1 MRIGVL
7 GTGMVGQA
15 LGTRLVETGHEV
27 MMGSRSAG
35 NEKAVAWVQAAGGAA
50 GEGSFADAAAFGEVL
65 VNATGG
71 LVSIEALT
79 SAGEDNLAG
88 KVLLDVSNPL
98 DFSDGFPPT
107 VVHEDGRSLG
117 EQIQAAFPD
126 VRVVKALN
134 TMNADVMVHPRALAG
149 LHSVFLA
156 GDDADAKALARGLL
170 RGFGWEDDE
179 VIDVG
184 GIAASR
190 GLELYLPLWLSLL
203 GSFGT
208 PSFNVAVVRTD

>member
-7 GTGMVGQA
+7 GTGMVGHA

-35 NEKAVAWVQAAGGAA
+35 NEKAVAWVQAVGDAGS
-50 GEGSFADAAAFGEVL
+50 EGSFADAAAFGEVL

-71 LVSIEALT
+71 LVSIQALS
-79 SAGEDNLAG
+79 SAGADNLAG

-107 VVHEDGRSLG
+107 VVQPDGRSLA
-117 EQIQAAFPD
+117 EDIQAAFPRA
-126 VRVVKALN
+126 RVVKALN
-134 TMNADVMVHPRALAG
+134 TMNADVMVHPRMLSAP
-149 LHSVFLA
+149 HSVFLA
-156 GDDADAKALARGLL
+156 GDDAEAKAVVRDLLLA
-170 RGFGWEDDE
+170 FGWEDGE
-179 VIDVG
+179 VIDAG
-184 GIAASR
+184 GVRAAR
-190 GLELYLPLWLSLL
+190 GLELYLPLWLSLM

-208 PSFNVAVVRTD
+208 PSFNVAVVRAD